1 VSDARLLFRTGFGSG
16 ERTGRPPSLG
26 RAFWGAAASALA
38 VFSAVL
44 AEDAQAEVVVQRDH
58 DEIRVSVDNDTVGH
72 VLEALAQSGNLRYR
86 SAAPLD
92 KVIGGDFSGSWG
104 QVLSG
109 ILVGFDFAV
118 AYRPESMEIV
128 VFGESGAKPGAPP
141 PTDVSPQPQTAT
153 PVSEKGRA
161 RRQSRANA
169 SAPPRPNRIRP
180 GDVELGATLALP
192 HGAQSRLQ
200 EGQR

>member
-86 SAAPLD
+86 SGALLD

-153 PVSEKGRA
+153 PVSEKVAPGVSLAPTRLLPRA
-161 RRQSRANA
+161 PTEYDLATSNL
-169 SAPPRPNRIRP
+169 AP
-180 GDVELGATLALP
+180 
-192 HGAQSRLQ
+192 H
-200 EGQR
+200 